1 MEIVC
6 SEAIDEYGELNMIDL
21 TADNIR
27 ATAKAT
33 GFIKDN
39 VEKVMR
45 LIDILEA
52 VFSTKWRDKL
62 VLKGGTAINMFYM
75 GMPRL
80 SVDIDL
86 DYRNNKPTEYYER
99 MAERSINFIAEQK
112 QSITETKTDSSPRKA
127 KGTNSK

>member
-6 SEAIDEYGELNMIDL
+6 PEKIDKYRELKMIDL

-27 ATAKAT
+27 AIAKTT

-52 VFSTKWRDKL
+52 IFFD
-62 VLKGGTAINMFYM
+62 
-75 GMPRL
+75 
-80 SVDIDL
+80 
-86 DYRNNKPTEYYER
+86 
-99 MAERSINFIAEQK
+99 
-112 QSITETKTDSSPRKA
+112 
-127 KGTNSK
+127 

>member
-6 SEAIDEYGELNMIDL
+6 SKAIDKYGELKMIDL
-21 TADNIR
+21 TSDNIR
-27 ATAKAT
+27 AIAKTT

-45 LIDILEA
+45 LIDILEEI
-52 VFSTKWRDKL
+52 FSTKWKDKL

-75 GMPRL
+75 DMPRL

-86 DYRNNKPTEYYER
+86 DYMGNDREEMPY
-99 MAERSINFIAEQK
+99 IL
-112 QSITETKTDSSPRKA
+112 
-127 KGTNSK
+127 

>member
-6 SEAIDEYGELNMIDL
+6 SKAIDKYGELKMIDL
-21 TADNIR
+21 TSDNIR
-27 ATAKAT
+27 AIAKTT

-45 LIDILEA
+45 LIDILEEI
-52 VFSTKWRDKL
+52 FSTKWKDKL

-75 GMPRL
+75 DMPRL

-86 DYRNNKPTEYYER
+86 DYMGNDREEMLADKEALAIYLKN
-99 MAERSINFIAEQK
+99 SLFQK
-112 QSITETKTDSSPRKA
+112 NYSLSNA
-127 KGTNSK
+127 SKSYF